1 MTEQTVNRKSG
12 IKWKVKCMLGGT
24 MLSHNYYLF
33 LLVHTLFL
41 VFTRIPAIFIN
52 TLLMNQ
58 TGDVNSTLFYNGAIF
73 AACALTM
80 SVSAQI
86 MHKTGCRVT
95 ATVGIIGYNILYLCY
110 ILFQPYVGTCY
121 MLFGLFNGMAD
132 GFYYIS
138 YGHMI
143 LDYTDVTNRDSGMGI
158 ISTLSAGVNLT
169 VPFLAGSILS
179 AIGGV
184 KGYVAI
190 FILAFAIAFLA
201 MAAVF
206 KLPGEVKKEKRNV
219 RYGAFIRLLGENRQI
234 LYGLLGETVKGV
246 REGTFMFIL
255 NIILYQLIK
264 SEFLIGCNSLLTGLV
279 SILSFWFMSH
289 TFRPDNRRRFM
300 LLAVTGLTGITMIC
314 YWFLNPVMVILFA
327 AVNAFLAGMI
337 EISCYTTFFDVSQSV
352 KEIEDFSPELLAFHE
367 IFVVT
372 GRCIGLGAFA
382 FINTVSG
389 AALKAQIFSLLLLT
403 LAQFGTVFMC
413 RTAVRAAARFKMS
426 VKIY

>member
-1 MTEQTVNRKSG
+1 MTEQTVKRKSG
-12 IKWKVKCMLGGT
+12 IKWKVKCILGGT

-169 VPFLAGSILS
+169 CLLYTSD
-179 AIGGV
+179 
-184 KGYVAI
+184 
-190 FILAFAIAFLA
+190 
-201 MAAVF
+201 AA
-206 KLPGEVKKEKRNV
+206 
-219 RYGAFIRLLGENRQI
+219 
-234 LYGLLGETVKGV
+234 
-246 REGTFMFIL
+246 
-255 NIILYQLIK
+255 
-264 SEFLIGCNSLLTGLV
+264 
-279 SILSFWFMSH
+279 
-289 TFRPDNRRRFM
+289 D
-300 LLAVTGLTGITMIC
+300 
-314 YWFLNPVMVILFA
+314 
-327 AVNAFLAGMI
+327 
-337 EISCYTTFFDVSQSV
+337 
-352 KEIEDFSPELLAFHE
+352 EL
-367 IFVVT
+367 
-372 GRCIGLGAFA
+372 
-382 FINTVSG
+382 
-389 AALKAQIFSLLLLT
+389 
-403 LAQFGTVFMC
+403 
-413 RTAVRAAARFKMS
+413 
-426 VKIY
+426 

>member
-1 MTEQTVNRKSG
+1 MTEQTVKRKSG
-12 IKWKVKCMLGGT
+12 IKWKVKCILGGT

-190 FILAFAIAFLA
+190 FVLAFAIAFLA

-206 KLPGEVKKEKRNV
+206 KLPGEVKRKREMC
-219 RYGAFIRLLGENRQI
+219 GMGH
-234 LYGLLGETVKGV
+234 
-246 REGTFMFIL
+246 
-255 NIILYQLIK
+255 
-264 SEFLIGCNSLLTGLV
+264 
-279 SILSFWFMSH
+279 LS
-289 TFRPDNRRRFM
+289 
-300 LLAVTGLTGITMIC
+300 G
-314 YWFLNPVMVILFA
+314 
-327 AVNAFLAGMI
+327 
-337 EISCYTTFFDVSQSV
+337 
-352 KEIEDFSPELLAFHE
+352 
-367 IFVVT
+367 
-372 GRCIGLGAFA
+372 
-382 FINTVSG
+382 
-389 AALKAQIFSLLLLT
+389 
-403 LAQFGTVFMC
+403 
-413 RTAVRAAARFKMS
+413 
-426 VKIY
+426 

>member
-1 MTEQTVNRKSG
+1 MESRNSC
-12 IKWKVKCMLGGT
+12 IKWKVKCVLGGT
-24 MLSHNYYLF
+24 KLSHSYYLF

-80 SVSAQI
+80 TGSAQI
-86 MHKTGCRVT
+86 MHKTGGRVT
-95 ATVGIIGYNILYLCY
+95 AAAGIIGYNILYLCY
-110 ILFQPYVGTCY
+110 ILFQPYVGTYY
-121 MLFGLFNGMAD
+121 MLFGIFNGIAD

-138 YGHMI
+138 YGNMI
-143 LDYTDVTNRDSGMGI
+143 LSYTDLSNRDSGLGI

-184 KGYVAI
+184 KGYAAI
-190 FILAFAIAFLA
+190 FILAFGLA
-201 MAAVF
+201 LLTIAAVF
-206 KLPGEVKKEKRNV
+206 RLPKERKGKERNV
-219 RYGAFIRLLGENRQI
+219 RYGAFLRLIGKNRQI
-234 LYGLLGETVKGV
+234 LYGLLGETLKGI

-255 NIILYQLIK
+255 NMILYQLVK
-264 SEFLIGCNSLLTGLV
+264 SEFLIGCNSLLTGMV

-289 TFRPDNRRRFM
+289 TFRPDNRRKFM
-300 LLAVTGLTGITMIC
+300 LLAVVGLSAFTVIC
-314 YWFLNPVMVILFA
+314 YWFINPFMVILFA

-352 KEIEDFSPELLAFHE
+352 KEIGEFRPELLAFHE
-367 IFVVT
+367 VFVVA

-382 FINTVSG
+382 LINTLSG
-389 AALKAQIFSLLLLT
+389 ATLKAQIFSLLLLT
-403 LAQFGTVFMC
+403 LVQFWTVFLC
-413 RTAVRAAARFKMS
+413 RKAVGAAGTNH
-426 VKIY
+426 